1 MGSAGQS
8 ADAPRDS
15 RGHHRGERGRTPYV
29 PCVAIAGCRAGV
41 RPIDRGSIMG
51 QLKVG
56 QKIRIVEMVG
66 EPQYSGRTG
75 VVEHIDDIGQVH
87 GSWGG
92 CALRPMDGDKWE
104 VIG

>member
-1 MGSAGQS
+1 
-8 ADAPRDS
+8 
-15 RGHHRGERGRTPYV
+15 
-29 PCVAIAGCRAGV
+29 
-41 RPIDRGSIMG
+41 MG

-66 EPQYSGRTG
+66 EPQYSGCTG
-75 VVEHIDDIGQVH
+75 VVESIDDIGQVH

-92 CALRPMDGDKWE
+92 CALRPMDGDRWE